1 MIYKICQV
9 WGSIPGKARVRGS
22 LGPIFHNKSRWE
34 LNVPGLEPEANS
46 ALHFSAD
53 LSLGLNLKSVIAAPI
68 KRWEAAIPITA
79 VLISLPAIF
88 FPLTS
93 SGWFKPIPFPH

>member
-1 MIYKICQV
+1 MGV
-9 WGSIPGKARVRGS
+9 LLPLA
-22 LGPIFHNKSRWE
+22 PFFHNKSLWE
-34 LNVPGLEPEANS
+34 LNVPRLEPEANS

-68 KRWEAAIPITA
+68 KRWEAVMPIMV
-79 VLISLPAIF
+79 VLVSLPAIF

-93 SGWFKPIPFPH
+93 LGWFKLIPFLY